1 MRHRNPQI
9 ESEVFRAFRLTR
21 SQVEKMPDGELLGA
35 LNRVIVEM
43 AVRDQSVVIIEQLQ
57 TQIDLLVAMP
67 ERKKV
72 PRKKKRAWRYWDYGV
87 PINYSWGEVD
97 EGRREPSADKTP
109 TVDTAIRTGQV
120 IADVEADPDDAPPGV
135 PVDHTWERQK
145 IQDAIEEAAEAEA
158 EHKREAAQF
167 EADLVAR
174 AAEGWRE

>member
-43 AVRDQSVVIIEQLQ
+43 VVRDQSVVITEQLQ
-57 TQIDLLVAMP
+57 KQIDLLVVMP
-67 ERKKV
+67 ERQKV
-72 PRKKKRAWRYWDYGV
+72 PRKKKRAWKFWDYGV

-120 IADVEADPDDAPPGV
+120 IARSSRP
-135 PVDHTWERQK
+135 TWWRGQPKGGGNEQGKAGAGIHRQSGR
-145 IQDAIEEAAEAEA
+145 IQP
-158 EHKREAAQF
+158 Q
-167 EADLVAR
+167 
-174 AAEGWRE
+174 